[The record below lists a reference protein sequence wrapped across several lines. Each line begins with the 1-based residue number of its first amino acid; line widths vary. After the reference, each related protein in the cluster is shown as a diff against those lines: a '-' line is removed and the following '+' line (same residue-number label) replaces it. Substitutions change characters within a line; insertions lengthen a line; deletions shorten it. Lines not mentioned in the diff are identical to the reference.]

1 MESAEIIKFSFSVNK
16 CSVCQLWYQLV
27 ENFSAIS
34 FLQLFN
40 ILLYEPKR
48 WLSHE
53 MELFFFASFSPNWR
67 NSKLR
72 LFRTWSRVREEIS
85 KQLSDELFVINYIL
99 DPWVIFRNNAS
110 VVANVGSRC
119 ELSSL
124 LGERIKRK
132 SPTFG
137 VGSGIKIFLA
147 ELSRLVSCLLAPGY
161 LWRYPSGG
169 IGNGL

>member
-1 MESAEIIKFSFSVNK
+1 MFRVPIVIPIGREFQRDFIFAIVQHSSLRAEKVAFPRNGIIFF
-16 CSVCQLWYQLV
+16 C
-27 ENFSAIS
+27 FI
-34 FLQLFN
+34 FT
-40 ILLYEPKR
+40 
-48 WLSHE
+48 
-53 MELFFFASFSPNWR
+53 ELE